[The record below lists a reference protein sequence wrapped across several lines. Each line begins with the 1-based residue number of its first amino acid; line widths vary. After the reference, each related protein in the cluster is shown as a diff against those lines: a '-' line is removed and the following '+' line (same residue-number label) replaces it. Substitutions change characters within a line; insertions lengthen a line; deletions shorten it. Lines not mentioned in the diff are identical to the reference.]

1 LTSKLFRISLI
12 LVLCFGVFTTGV
24 AEACWCQE
32 NCPCCKSQ
40 GLQYETGES
49 LRSTYNRGCWA
60 AGRIPCDLKKV
71 PDMVDSSTGDSW
83 ENGPD
88 QAADFTIIHADYVF
102 DNHPFAQFARTLCA
116 KATSKPPAIHLQN
129 QSLLL

>member
-1 LTSKLFRISLI
+1 M
-12 LVLCFGVFTTGV
+12 
-24 AEACWCQE
+24 
-32 NCPCCKSQ
+32 
-40 GLQYETGES
+40 
-49 LRSTYNRGCWA
+49 
-60 AGRIPCDLKKV
+60 AGRIACDLEKV

-88 QAADFTIIHADYVF
+88 RAADFAVIHADYVF
-102 DNHPFAQFARTLCA
+102 DKHLFAHFARTSSG